1 MATNLRLSRQL
12 NRTMPVY
19 HTRFP
24 KPPGPMPS
32 AIDFHLGSQRDP
44 VRVPTTRTII
54 IGRSDGAHNN
64 RPDVDL
70 SECGG
75 YAKGVSRR
83 HALIS
88 SQDGYMVLIG
98 LNSTTG
104 TYVNGQMV
112 APGQA
117 VPVFDG
123 DELSFGGV
131 SVRVSFVNA
140 AVARS
145 RA

>member
-1 MATNLRLSRQL
+1 MVNNLRLNRQSQ
-12 NRTMPVY
+12 RSMPVY

-24 KPPGPMPS
+24 KPPGPMP
-32 AIDFHLGSQRDP
+32 AALDFHLCSQSTP

-54 IGRSDGAHNN
+54 IGRSDAGYNN

-70 SECGG
+70 GDCGG
-75 YAKGVSRR
+75 YKKGVSRR

-98 LNSTTG
+98 LNSTSG
-104 TYVNGQMV
+104 TYVNGQLA

-117 VPVFDG
+117 VPIFDG
-123 DELSFGGV
+123 DELTFGGV
-131 SVRVSFVNA
+131 TVRVSFIE
-140 AVARS
+140 ARFPS
-145 RA
+145 RV